1 MVRSRPIRIFM
12 VFNFYEVS
20 QNSGQLVYLFDM
32 KHYFLV
38 ILMLGLFTACSRL
51 PKEDALLL
59 ENLMKSKPE
68 QFQHILD
75 SADFYEVQVIYTQ
88 INRDHENQPTFKTFS
103 FNLDSSR
110 YFYPAS
116 TVKLPAV
123 LLALEKLRALNIQ
136 HLDKDTP
143 MLHDSVYSGQ
153 VSVRTDTTSA
163 NNMASVAHY
172 AKKILVVSDNDA
184 YNRLY
189 EFIGQEDFNSSLQDK
204 GYKNTRILH
213 RLERALSPD
222 ENVHTEAIR
231 FFQKHGAVYE
241 QPMLVNKNLYT
252 PKASILKGK
261 GYMKN
266 DSLMLKPFDFTYKNF
281 FPLNEQQRMLQTIIF
296 PESVPVESHFQIS
309 EEDRV
314 FVLQYMSQLP
324 TETSY
329 PTYYLQPDVYSDA
342 YCKFLMFGGE
352 GLIPR
357 NIRIFNKVG
366 DAYGFLIDNAY
377 IVDFDTNIEF
387 MLSAVIHVNKDGI
400 YNDGR
405 YEYESIGQ
413 PFLKNLGNLIYQY
426 EVTRKREHH
435 PNLSA
440 FKFEYD
446 RNR

>member
-1 MVRSRPIRIFM
+1 M
-12 VFNFYEVS
+12 
-20 QNSGQLVYLFDM
+20 YLFGM

-38 ILMLGLFTACSRL
+38 ILLLSLLMACSKV
-51 PKEDALLL
+51 PKEDDMLLV
-59 ENLMKSKPE
+59 NLMKSQPA

-75 SADFYEVQVIYTQ
+75 SADFYEVQIIYTQ
-88 INRDHENQPTFKTFS
+88 INRDDENRADFKSFF

-116 TVKLPAV
+116 TVKFPAV
-123 LLALEKLRALNIQ
+123 LLALEKLRSLNIQ

-153 VSVRTDTTSA
+153 SAVRTDTTSA

-189 EFIGQEDFNSSLQDK
+189 EFIGQENFNNELHQK
-204 GYKNTRILH
+204 GYSDTRILH

-222 ENVHTEAIR
+222 ENAHTEAIR
-231 FFQKHGAVYE
+231 FFQKHGVVYE
-241 QPMLVNKNLYT
+241 QPMLVNENPYVSST
-252 PKASILKGK
+252 AILKGK
-261 GYMKN
+261 GFIKN
-266 DSLMLKPFDFTYKNF
+266 DTLVSAPFDFTYKNF
-281 FPLNEQQRMLQTIIF
+281 FPLDEQQRMLKSVIF
-296 PESVPVESHFQIS
+296 PESVPSASRFNIP
-309 EEDRV
+309 EEDRL

-324 TETSY
+324 TETTY
-329 PTYYLQPDVYSDA
+329 PPYYQDPDYYTDA
-342 YCKFLMFGGE
+342 YCKFFMFGGK
-352 GLIPR
+352 GAMPK

-366 DAYGFLIDNAY
+366 DAYGYLIDNAY
-377 IVDFDTNIEF
+377 IVDFDNNIEF

-400 YNDGR
+400 YNDGQ

-413 PFLKNLGNLIYQY
+413 PFLKNLGNLVY
-426 EVTRKREHH
+426 EYELSRKRKHL
-435 PNLSA
+435 PDLSA
-440 FKFEYD
+440 FKFEYE